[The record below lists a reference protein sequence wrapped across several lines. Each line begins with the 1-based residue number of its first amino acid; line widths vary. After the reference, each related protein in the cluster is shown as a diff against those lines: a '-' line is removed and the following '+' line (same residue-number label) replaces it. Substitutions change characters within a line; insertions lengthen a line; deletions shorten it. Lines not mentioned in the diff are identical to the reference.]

1 MNNLSSHGN
10 KILNDFN
17 PFKNF
22 KLENYKYAQLHKDH
36 TSENFSDSSY
46 DYNELLKIS
55 HNLQKT
61 DFEETDLN
69 SLKDESNELFLLFT
83 VRIYFTLVG
92 FGPTFDAA
100 LFLDTAL
107 RLCPSVILLAFANGT
122 HFGYFLFASAFCF
135 DRPHFL
141 KPPPFFLEPMST
153 HFCLNH
159 LSRPL

>member
-36 TSENFSDSSY
+36 TSENFSESSY

-61 DFEETDLN
+61 DFEETDLSSNLDKWNFN
-69 SLKDESNELFLLFT
+69 SVDSYFRVSSLSSRSSLTLNLDNFSQEVLLVDVNHFNENISFT
-83 VRIYFTLVG
+83 KIVAKIKL
-92 FGPTFDAA
+92 
-100 LFLDTAL
+100 
-107 RLCPSVILLAFANGT
+107 
-122 HFGYFLFASAFCF
+122 
-135 DRPHFL
+135 
-141 KPPPFFLEPMST
+141 
-153 HFCLNH
+153 
-159 LSRPL
+159 